1 MTVYFNGDFL
11 DKEEV
16 RISPDDRGFLFA
28 DGAYEVM
35 RAYNGTPFMVDNHF
49 RRLERSLGEL
59 RITGIDTGP
68 LRDASEKLLAL
79 NDLEETDAAIY
90 IEVTRGASPRAHAFP
105 PDDTPPTIFMSATP
119 FPLLVDEMREGAKI
133 ILIPD
138 LRWLR
143 CDIKSVSLLPN
154 ILASQQAREQGAIEA
169 VLVRDGV
176 ITEGA
181 SSNFAAVFDGRLV
194 THPEC
199 ELILSGI
206 TRKVALDLCG
216 ELGIPVDETPIPE
229 ESVREAD
236 EIIVLSTRKEVMPV
250 IQVDDRTVGD
260 GKPGPVTMKLQKAF
274 RDLVVRLCGA

>member
-1 MTVYFNGDFL
+1 MTVYFNGEFL
-11 DKEEV
+11 EKEEV

-35 RAYNGTPFMVDNHF
+35 RAYNGTPFMAEDHV
-49 RRLERSLGEL
+49 RRLERSLSEL

-68 LRDASEKLLAL
+68 LRDAAERLLML
-79 NDLEETDAAIY
+79 NDLEGTNAAIY
-90 IEVTRGASPRAHAFP
+90 VEVTRGAAPRAHAFP
-105 PDDTPPTIFMSATP
+105 PEGTAPTVFMSATP
-119 FPLLVDEMREGAKI
+119 FPLLVNEMREGTKI
-133 ILIPD
+133 ILLPD

-154 ILASQQAREQGAIEA
+154 ILASQKASEEGALEA

-181 SSNFAAVFDGRLV
+181 SSNFAAVFDGKLV

-206 TRKVALDLCG
+206 TRKVALGLCG
-216 ELGIPVDETPIPE
+216 ELDIPVDETPIPE
-229 ESVREAD
+229 ESIREAD
-236 EIIVLSTRKEVMPV
+236 EVMVFSTRKEVMPV
-250 IQVDDRTVGD
+250 IKVDDMTVGD
-260 GKPGPVTMKLQKAF
+260 GKPGSVTMKLQKAF
-274 RDLVVRLCGA
+274 RELVVRLCGA